1 MKPAPFSIRAR
12 AKSFQYAWEGIIVF
26 VRREHNAWLHC
37 IATVAVVV
45 LAFVVDLTKTEIMAL
60 VFAVGFVWVAEM
72 FNTCIERTMDFIST
86 ERKPEIK
93 FIKDLS
99 AGAVLVAAITA
110 LITGSII
117 FIPKFFGA

>member
-1 MKPAPFSIRAR
+1 MKPAPFSISAR
-12 AKSFQYAWEGIIVF
+12 AKSFGYACEGIIAF

-72 FNTCIERTMDFIST
+72 FNTCIEHIMDFIST
-86 ERKPEIK
+86 ERKPAIK

-110 LITGSII
+110 LITGAII
-117 FIPKFFGA
+117 FIPKMF